1 MDNLTEFRWE
11 KLDKRCQKILL
22 VMILK
27 KDTMRFNELAKTLK
41 KLGMEMSHPTLLDH
55 LNHLV
60 KERLVTRREE
70 KAQYVTYRLNM
81 NKIGESKKYLDR
93 AVRIEKSWTKEKES
107 LFSMLVDKQVEI
119 VLQTLAVRKLYE
131 IQARIALELDSKN
144 LEKQIGVLFWTSSI
158 VENVEF
164 WLIQKAVEDQK
175 YREELLKTIN
185 KWIGEK
191 RENES

>member
-1 MDNLTEFRWE
+1 MDNLKEFEWE

-27 KDTMRFNELAKTLK
+27 KNIMRFNELAKTLK
-41 KLGMEMSHPTLLDH
+41 KMGMEMSHPTLLDH

-93 AVRIEKSWTKEKES
+93 AVRIAKNWTKEKES
-107 LFSMLVDKQVEI
+107 LFSLSVNEQVEI
-119 VLQTLAVRKLYE
+119 VLHTLAIRKLYE
-131 IQARIALELDSKN
+131 IQARIALELDPKN

-158 VENVEF
+158 VENVEY
-164 WLIQKAVEDQK
+164 WLIQKSLKDEK

-185 KWIGEK
+185 KWIGEEK
-191 RENES
+191 ENEG